1 MTNNIKNVRPTNKS
15 VFKQGYYSPKYFK
28 KYRGDYTNI
37 IYRSSWEHRF
47 MVYCDLSGHVLEW
60 SSEPISIDYISPLDN
75 RKHKYFIDFYM
86 KIKVDDQNIKEYLIE
101 VKPKKQY
108 MVKPV
113 LEGKKTP
120 KKIERYKNEMQTWL
134 IKNAKFAAAIEYA
147 QTVNMEFKIINESH
161 LNGIKL

>member
-1 MTNNIKNVRPTNKS
+1 
-15 VFKQGYYSPKYFK
+15 
-28 KYRGDYTNI
+28 
-37 IYRSSWEHRF
+37 

-134 IKNAKFAAAIEYA
+134 INNAKFIAAIEYA
-147 QTVNMEFKIINESH
+147 RTVNMEFKIINESH